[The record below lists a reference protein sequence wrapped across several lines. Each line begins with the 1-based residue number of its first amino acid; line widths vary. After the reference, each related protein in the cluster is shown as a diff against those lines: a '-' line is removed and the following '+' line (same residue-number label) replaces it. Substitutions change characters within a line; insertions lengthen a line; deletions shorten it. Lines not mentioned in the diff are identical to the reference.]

1 MRICYLDCFSGI
13 SGDML
18 LGALVDAGASGEELN
33 RQVARLGLAGVSVRF
48 EKCRRAGIGA
58 TKAHVDAPPEN
69 KHRHL
74 SHIEKLIREARLPAR
89 VEERAV
95 AIFRRLGEVEAAV
108 HQVAI
113 EKVHFHEV
121 GAVDSIVDVVGSCI
135 GLELLDI
142 DEVQSSALNLGS
154 GTVETEHG
162 TLPVPAPA
170 TAALVKDRP
179 VYARGP
185 AVELTTPTGAAIATT
200 LATHFGSL
208 PALRLAAVGYG
219 AGTRDFPG
227 QANVVRILA
236 GEPSGAAEATAIAV
250 IEANIDD
257 LSPQV
262 LGYAMERLLERGAL
276 DVTLSPLLM
285 KKGRPGSLLRVLARP
300 EDQESLTGVVFAETS
315 TLGVRIY
322 RAERRVQAREIVE
335 VETPHGRVRVK
346 VSETG
351 SFAPEYDD
359 CRRLAEASG
368 TPLKQ
373 ILAEAHLAC
382 MKRGE

>member
-1 MRICYLDCFSGI
+1 MKIAYLDCFSGI

-18 LGALVDAGASGEELN
+18 LGALADAGAGGDALN
-33 RQVARLGLAGVSVRF
+33 RHIARLGLPGVSVRF
-48 EKCRRAGIGA
+48 EKCARAGIGA
-58 TKAHVDAPPEN
+58 TKAYVEAPPEH

-74 SHIEKLIREARLPAR
+74 SHIEKIIGEAKLAPR
-89 VEERAV
+89 VEERAI

-108 HQVAI
+108 HQVPI

-121 GAVDSIVDVVGSCI
+121 GAVDSIVDVVGACV
-135 GLELLDI
+135 GFELLGI
-142 DEVQSSALNLGS
+142 DEVQCSALNLGS

-179 VYARGP
+179 VYSRGP

-200 LATHFGSL
+200 LSTCFGPL
-208 PALRLAAVGYG
+208 PAMRLETIGYG
-219 AGTRDFPG
+219 AGSRDFPG
-227 QANVVRILA
+227 QANVVRVLI
-236 GEPSGAAEATAIAV
+236 GEPSGAVEATSITV

-262 LGYAMERLLERGAL
+262 LSYAMERLLERGAL

-300 EDQESLTGVVFAETS
+300 EDQEALAALVFEETT
-315 TLGVRIY
+315 TLGLRLY
-322 RAERRVQAREIVE
+322 RAERRVQARSLVE
-335 VETPHGRVRVK
+335 VETPHGKVRVK
-346 VSETG
+346 VSGTG
-351 SFAPEYDD
+351 SFAPEYED
-359 CRRLAEASG
+359 CRKLAEETG

-373 ILAEAHLAC
+373 ILAEAHAAYL
-382 MKRGE
+382 KTRE